1 MGHPGEASVG
11 VHRDVD
17 DSATT
22 ILDHP
27 SVGHRLSHVPC
38 AGQVGRHYGVESIRR
53 DELRRTEELTTA
65 VVDQDVDAAQL
76 VDNTAHKVIHG
87 ISVADVC
94 GEADDLLA
102 QLFGESSGGGFDA
115 LGLSGGDGDA
125 GPEPCKLS
133 GGGCANTGAAARDQ
147 GDATIEDAISEYLAV
162 HGVIMPQ
169 WAHHGEATRRCSV
182 LLWGMRLLVTGGS
195 SFVGAHFCRRARG
208 AHQIYAIHHTTPM
221 AMGGV
226 TPVKADLRLR
236 RDRRRLAGLGVDA
249 VVHLATKVKGKQA
262 PDQNRQMMDAVLG
275 LERPVVYASSTVVH
289 WSTPTP
295 YGDSRRE
302 DEARLVASG
311 LPWAT
316 LRPSAPYGPVLPNHR
331 PGHRESFHTLVDWI
345 RRSPLVPVIGDGEYR
360 RQPVHV
366 EDFSD
371 GILALLAEP
380 LPNQAFDV
388 GGADALSFNR
398 IIDLIATALGR
409 SGRRIHLP
417 KSLVVQLANVH
428 DNFDADLIRA
438 VDEDELADSGPLSAQ
453 TGVQFRAFSDGL
465 RCLL

>member
-1 MGHPGEASVG
+1 MRAAHT
-11 VHRDVD
+11 RFTRF
-17 DSATT
+17 TT
-22 ILDHP
+22 RP
-27 SVGHRLSHVPC
+27 
-38 AGQVGRHYGVESIRR
+38 
-53 DELRRTEELTTA
+53 
-65 VVDQDVDAAQL
+65 
-76 VDNTAHKVIHG
+76 
-87 ISVADVC
+87 
-94 GEADDLLA
+94 
-102 QLFGESSGGGFDA
+102 
-115 LGLSGGDGDA
+115 
-125 GPEPCKLS
+125 
-133 GGGCANTGAAARDQ
+133 
-147 GDATIEDAISEYLAV
+147 
-162 HGVIMPQ
+162 
-169 WAHHGEATRRCSV
+169 
-182 LLWGMRLLVTGGS
+182 
-195 SFVGAHFCRRARG
+195 
-208 AHQIYAIHHTTPM
+208 PM

-236 RDRRRLAGLGVDA
+236 RDRRRLAGLDVDA

-331 PGHRESFHTLVDWI
+331 PGHPGELSHALVDWI

-366 EDFSD
+366 EDTRTASWPYWPSRFRIKPSTW
-371 GILALLAEP
+371 GRM
-380 LPNQAFDV
+380 
-388 GGADALSFNR
+388 LSFNR

-409 SGRRIHLP
+409 LDDIHLP
-417 KSLVVQLANVH
+417 EVLFVQLANVH

-438 VDEDELADSGPLSAQ
+438 VDEDEVADI
-453 TGVQFRAFSDGL
+453 VVR
-465 RCLL
+465 